1 MKKQIQRYNE
11 YIAKLL
17 AENDPKQDWEKIA
30 EDYLT
35 KVAFYQHERLIHL
48 IVTVLF
54 ALMECIVVVSAAIA
68 GGIGLMVLALAI
80 LILLI
85 PYIGHYYFLENTV
98 QKMYL
103 IYDEIRERTGKGSI
117 TAMRNRDE

>member
-1 MKKQIQRYNE
+1 MKKQIQKYNE
-11 YIAKLL
+11 YIAKLM
-17 AENDPKQDWEKIA
+17 AENNPNQDWEKIA

-35 KVAFYQHERLIHL
+35 KIAFYQHERLIHL

-54 ALMECIVVVSAAIA
+54 ALMECIVVVSAAMA
-68 GGIGLMVLALAI
+68 EGIGLMVLALTI

-85 PYIGHYYFLENTV
+85 PYVGHYYFLENTV

-103 IYDEIRERTGKGSI
+103 IYDEIRERTVINSK
-117 TAMRNRDE
+117 NQ